1 MILHNPIFNQ
11 HSGKQD
17 TYTANA
23 AKNESPRLTVVCN
36 ASFGDLIYARSV
48 LRSL

>member
-1 MILHNPIFNQ
+1 MTLHNPLSNR
-11 HSGKQD
+11 HSGKQN

-23 AKNESPRLTVVCN
+23 AKNESPRLTAVSN

-48 LRSL
+48 LRSP